1 VSQILQYI
9 RPFDVFDS
17 ETLAVIGK
25 AYEKALV
32 SLHDRGQKSIVRE
45 IIAVRMLDLA
55 SKGERDLDPLCKG
68 ALGSVGPQL

>member
-17 ETLAVIGK
+17 ETLAVIGE

-32 SLHDRGQKSIVRE
+32 SLRDRGQKSIVRE

-55 SKGERDLDPLCKG
+55 SKGERDLDCLCKG